1 MTAGRPWHIPFG
13 MSGNDV
19 NSWLGARS
27 DQLKTRLLRRQ
38 QLTSRQREVLILMAE
53 GKAGKEIA
61 YALSISPKTVEFHKS
76 AMCSTLGLSGSVHL
90 VRFAVEQGLVGVE
103 AMSDDELLA
112 EIMSLQ
118 KKRTLVIPEPEG
130 FKRSEQQ
137 GRDLEKAADG
147 SSQ

>member
-1 MTAGRPWHIPFG
+1 
-13 MSGNDV
+13 
-19 NSWLGARS
+19 
-27 DQLKTRLLRRQ
+27 
-38 QLTSRQREVLILMAE
+38 MAE

-90 VRFAVEQGLVGVE
+90 VRFAVEQGLVGVD

-112 EIMSLQ
+112 EIVSLQ
-118 KKRTLVIPEPEG
+118 NNRTEPDG
-130 FKRSEQQ
+130 AKRSEQLV
-137 GRDLEKAADG
+137 RELEKAADG